1 MTTLNDVKQV
11 QLQARKDRDSVKAS
25 LLTTVIGEVQNR
37 VTSHPVDKRTAEV
50 ENNTLQEVLN
60 SFLKKNREAQEKV
73 KGDALDVLKQEAQ
86 IIASFQPKRLSEAEL
101 TEIVKSKFPNLDI
114 KDKGRAIGQMK
125 REYGELIDSYILM
138 KAIDS
143 IL

>member
-11 QLQARKDRDSVKAS
+11 QLQARKDRDSIKAS

-50 ENNTLQEVLN
+50 ENTTLQEVLN